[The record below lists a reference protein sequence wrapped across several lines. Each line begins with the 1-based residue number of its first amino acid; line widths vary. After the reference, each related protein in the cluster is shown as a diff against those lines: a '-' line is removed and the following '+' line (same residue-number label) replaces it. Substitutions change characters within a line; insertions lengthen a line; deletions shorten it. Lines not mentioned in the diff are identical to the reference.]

1 MRLLRNLSIKHKL
14 TAITSIACCVVL
26 ILASTVLIT
35 MEMVHQRRIVEQELQ
50 AIAQIVGNN
59 STAAV
64 YFEDQQSAQEIL
76 AALRVKP
83 NIIEA
88 RIFTPDGEIFA
99 EFILGKTGVEGTA
112 GETVSVE
119 ARDEEVIEFTQPIV
133 LDGEEI
139 GEISVTSDLE
149 LMYATINTFILIAIS
164 VILICA
170 VVAYILLS
178 RMQSAVSGPI
188 FHLLDV
194 MQGVSQE
201 NDYTIRA
208 EKQGRDEMGTL
219 VDGFNSMLNT
229 VQENDAELREA
240 QRQAETANRSKSEFL
255 ANMSHELRTP
265 LNAILGFSE
274 IIKGELLGKLNNE
287 NYLEYAG
294 DIHESGTHLLEV
306 INDILDISKI
316 ESGKVELQDEE
327 FDIPD
332 MINKSLR
339 LVKERA
345 QNGGIDIKVDLQPG
359 LPNLIADLRLTKQC
373 LINLLSNSVKFTS
386 DDGIVTVRAWQEKDG
401 QLAISVADNGIG
413 IAAEDITKVLLPF
426 GQVES
431 AFSRDHQGTG
441 LGLPLTKSLV
451 ELHGGSIEV
460 RSALGAGTDVIMR
473 FPAERV
479 SDPAPRAGQETQEVL
494 SA

>member
-26 ILASTVLIT
+26 ILASVVLIT
-35 MEMVHQRRIVEQELQ
+35 MEMVHQRRIVQQELE

-59 STAAV
+59 STAAL
-64 YFEDQQSAQEIL
+64 YFEDQQSAEEIL

-88 RIFTPDGEIFA
+88 KIFTPDGQLFA
-99 EFILGKTGVEGTA
+99 EFIPGKDGLDETGTLPPAA
-112 GETVSVE
+112 GAQE
-119 ARDEEVIEFTQPIV
+119 EEVIEFTQSIL

-139 GEISVTSDLE
+139 GKISVTSDLD
-149 LMYATINTFILIAIS
+149 LMYATINTFILIAVS

-178 RMQSAVSGPI
+178 RMQAAVSGPI

-201 NDYTIRA
+201 NNYSIRA
-208 EKQGRDEMGTL
+208 EKYGRDEMGAL

-229 VQENDAELREA
+229 IQENDADLREA

-294 DIHESGTHLLEV
+294 DIHESGSHLLEV

-316 ESGKVELQDEE
+316 ESGKVELQEEE
-327 FDIPD
+327 FDLPD
-332 MINKSLR
+332 MIDKSLR
-339 LVKERA
+339 LVTERA
-345 QNGGIDIKVDLQPG
+345 QNNSIEIKLDLQPG

-386 DDGIVTVRAWQEKDG
+386 EQGVVTVRGWRETDG
-401 QLAISVADNGIG
+401 RLAISVSDNGIG
-413 IAAEDITKVLLPF
+413 IAEEDIKRVLLPF

-441 LGLPLTKSLV
+441 LGLPLTKSFI
-451 ELHGGSIEV
+451 ELHGGSLEV
-460 RSALGAGTDVIMR
+460 KSTLGAGTEVIMW
-473 FPAERV
+473 FPVERV
-479 SDPAPRAGQETQEVL
+479 SPAAPEAPEALT
-494 SA
+494 A